1 MQPVKVFEVDCIG
14 AVRVSGDI
22 HFKEKFFED
31 TVSCMKFTLSVIIT
45 REFNAAVVNKL
56 ISIKGK

>member
-22 HFKEKFFED
+22 HFKEKFLKILYH
-31 TVSCMKFTLSVIIT
+31 V
-45 REFNAAVVNKL
+45 
-56 ISIKGK
+56 